1 METTKL
7 NKAYQVIQRALKK
20 NLILRVKD
28 LPWGNGT
35 EVILGIKE
43 FKDHKKIKKFLELPN
58 KVMLDL
64 ETSLYRIQVQ
74 DIYDRWYPLFHRG
87 VYDDLYTV
95 NWVESDHEQ
104 YLHIHFDNCREG
116 NFLSNTE
123 GQFLGVIRDTFV
135 DTIEHKYDLWVST
148 TPNNPKAELIEL
160 KPEHIIY
167 SILTTCG
174 L

>member
-20 NLILRVKD
+20 KLIIRMKD
-28 LPWGNGT
+28 LPWGDGN

-43 FKDHKKIKKFLELPN
+43 SKDNKKIKKFLELPH
-58 KVMLDL
+58 KVLLDL

-74 DIYDRWYPLFHRG
+74 DIYGRWYPLFHRG

-104 YLHIHFDNCREG
+104 YIRIHIDNCREG
-116 NFLSNTE
+116 SFLSNTE
-123 GQFLGVIRDTFV
+123 GQFIGVIRDTFV
-135 DTIEHKYDLWVST
+135 DTIEHRYDLVVST
-148 TPNNPKAELIEL
+148 TPNNPKTELIEL
-160 KPEHIIY
+160 KPEYIIY
-167 SILTTCG
+167 SILTICES
-174 L
+174 